1 MNRTRDL
8 MTLCR
13 NTALAAVVSI
23 IVAVP
28 SLQAAPAAGKVGVVD
43 FPRILQQMPEAKQA
57 EATLKATAA
66 PFEKELQRQQA
77 ELQKSAEAYG
87 TARASMTKQ
96 ARDLKEKDLN
106 LKAQGMQKYKQDK
119 FGQGGV
125 LDLKQQAL
133 ITPIRQ
139 KLLTAVKTVADTEG
153 YSLVLDKQAM
163 VYGSAESDLTFKV
176 MNQLNIK

>member
-1 MNRTRDL
+1 MRDIL
-8 MTLCR
+8 SACR
-13 NTALAAVVSI
+13 RTALAAI
-23 IVAVP
+23 FGLAIAAP
-28 SLQAAPAAGKVGVVD
+28 SLQAAPAGAGKVGVVD

-77 ELQKSAEAYG
+77 ELQKAAEAYG
-87 TARASMTKQ
+87 AERAAMSKQ

-106 LKAQGMQKYKQDK
+106 LKAQGMQKYKQEK
-119 FGQGGV
+119 FGQGGA
-125 LDLKQQAL
+125 LDQKQQQL
-133 ITPIRQ
+133 IVPIRQ
-139 KLLTAVKTVADTEG
+139 KLLTAIKTIADREG

-163 VYGSAESDLTFKV
+163 VYGTPESDLTFKV